1 MINIFFK
8 CILRSV
14 LPHSVLF
21 DWFSKIGLV
30 SKGILLGSKLIRA
43 VDPSTIK
50 LANMIPYILK
60 IKEN

>member
-1 MINIFFK
+1 MINNIFFK
-8 CILRSV
+8 CILQSV

-21 DWFSKIGLV
+21 DWFSKNGLV
-30 SKGILLGSKLIRA
+30 SKTA

>member
-21 DWFSKIGLV
+21 DWFSKNGLV
-30 SKGILLGSKLIRA
+30 SKGNLLRSKTA